1 MNGVKSMICLVVV
14 SAEVLAPGLH
24 TGVNK
29 SEPQPNPTLMNT
41 CLITTNVGQ
50 LVNFY
55 ESILGIKAQRS
66 GDNYA
71 ELRTGVGVLAI
82 FSAEAQE
89 KYIPGSTNAASNR
102 SAILEF
108 QVADVDSEY
117 ATLQPLVK
125 TWVKPPTTQ
134 PWGTRSVYFRD
145 PDGNLVNFFMPAKP
159 SKKEAQMPPKTE
171 SKVPDKKASQMKDA
185 QQTEQRIKALR
196 TAYAAFNQGDFNAA
210 VEALD
215 AEIEWT
221 EPAEFPGGGTYHGRE
236 GAKQY
241 LAQSRAAWAGVISEP
256 EQFIPAGDR
265 IVVFVH
271 VRLLP
276 KNSPQSGP
284 KNSNEWQEARI
295 ADVYTFRNGKAI
307 QMRAFADRQEALRWA
322 GAEVSSH

>member
-1 MNGVKSMICLVVV
+1 MNGVKFMICLVVV
-14 SAEVLAPGLH
+14 FAGVLAPGLH
-24 TGVNK
+24 SAANN
-29 SEPQPNPTLMNT
+29 SEPHPTPALMHT
-41 CLITTNVGQ
+41 CLITANVGQ

-55 ESILGIKAQRS
+55 ESALGIKAQRS
-66 GDNYA
+66 GDVYA
-71 ELRTGVGVLAI
+71 EFRTGVGVLAI

-89 KYIPGSTNAASNR
+89 KYIPGSANAASNR

-117 ATLQPLVK
+117 ARLQPLVK

-159 SKKEAQMPPKTE
+159 SKKEAQMPQKKE
-171 SKVPDKKASQMKDA
+171 SQMPARNASQMKDA
-185 QQTEQRIKALR
+185 QQTEHRIKVLR
-196 TAYAAFNQGDFNAA
+196 AAYAAFNKGDIDAA
-210 VEALD
+210 VESLD
-215 AEIEWT
+215 AEIEWI

-241 LAQSRAAWAGVISEP
+241 LAQSRAALADVISEP

-276 KNSPQSGP
+276 KNSPQSSP
-284 KNSNEWQEARI
+284 KNSNDWQEARI
-295 ADVYTFRNGKAI
+295 ADVYTFRNDKAI
-307 QMRAFADRQEALRWA
+307 QMRAFADRQEALRWV

>member
-1 MNGVKSMICLVVV
+1 MNGFKFLSRLLVVAV
-14 SAEVLAPGLH
+14 GVLAPGLYSAA
-24 TGVNK
+24 GN
-29 SEPQPNPTLMNT
+29 SEARPNPALMNT
-41 CLITTNVGQ
+41 CLITNNVGR
-50 LVNFY
+50 LVDFY
-55 ESILGIKAQRS
+55 ESVLGIKAQRS
-66 GDNYA
+66 DDDYA

-89 KYIPGSTNAASNR
+89 KYIPGSANADSNR

-117 ATLQPLVK
+117 ARLQPLVK

-134 PWGTRSVYFRD
+134 PWGTRSIYFRD

-159 SKKEAQMPPKTE
+159 SKKEAQMPA
-171 SKVPDKKASQMKDA
+171 KKASPIRDA

-196 TAYAAFNQGDFNAA
+196 AAYAAFNQGDFNAS

-241 LAQSRAAWAGVISEP
+241 LAQSRAAWADVISEP

-276 KNSPQSGP
+276 KNST
-284 KNSNEWQEARI
+284 KNSNDWQEARI
-295 ADVYTFRNGKAI
+295 ADVYTFRHGKAI

-322 GAEVSSH
+322 GVEASSQ

>member
-1 MNGVKSMICLVVV
+1 MNSLKFLTRLLVVV
-14 SAEVLAPGLH
+14 GVLAPGLH
-24 TGVNK
+24 SAANN
-29 SEPQPNPTLMNT
+29 SEARPNPALMNA
-41 CLITTNVGQ
+41 CLITNDVGQ

-55 ESILGIKAQRS
+55 ESVLGIKAQRS
-66 GDNYA
+66 GDDYA
-71 ELRTGVGVLAI
+71 EFRTGVGVLAI

-89 KYIPGSTNAASNR
+89 KYIPGSANAASNR

-117 ATLQPLVK
+117 ARLQPLVK

-159 SKKEAQMPPKTE
+159 SKKEAQIPPKKE
-171 SKVPDKKASQMKDA
+171 SQMPGRNASQVKDA
-185 QQTEQRIKALR
+185 QQTEHRIKLLR
-196 TAYAAFNQGDFNAA
+196 AAYAAFNKGDIDAA
-210 VEALD
+210 VESLD

-241 LAQSRAAWAGVISEP
+241 LAQSRAAWADVISEP
-256 EQFIPAGDR
+256 EQFIPAGNR

-276 KNSPQSGP
+276 EKSPKSSP
-284 KNSNEWQEARI
+284 DNSNDWQEARI

-322 GAEVSSH
+322 GAESSSQ